1 MKRKN
6 QFRESSLKLQN
17 NDKDYKITKT
27 NSQETLF
34 EFGEVVTTDLAEAVS
49 IMMKESDMI
58 SDKIWKNRVT
68 ENIEN
73 IEPRRALYWLSGGD
87 REWLTLENFNR
98 NWIECEWDFQEEFGF
113 TIIEILKKSKTYD
126 DIRKLFQKKLSL
138 PILYEFAL
146 RKNFVR

>member
-6 QFRESSLKLQN
+6 QFRESSIKLQN
-17 NDKDYKITKT
+17 NLKDFKITKM

-34 EFGEVVTTDLAEAVS
+34 EFGEIITSDLAEAIS
-49 IMMKESDMI
+49 IMLREPDMVN
-58 SDKIWKNRVT
+58 DKIWKNTIT
-68 ENIEN
+68 ENIEQV
-73 IEPRRALYWLSGGD
+73 EPRRALYWLTGGD
-87 REWLTLENFNR
+87 LEWITLKNFNK
-98 NWIECEWDFQEEFGF
+98 NWMECEWDFQEEFGF

-126 DIRKLFQKKLSL
+126 DVRKGFTKKLNL

>member
-6 QFRESSLKLQN
+6 QVRESSLKLQN
-17 NDKDYKITKT
+17 KGKDFKITKI
-27 NSQETLF
+27 NSQETVF
-34 EFGEVVTTDLAEAVS
+34 EFGEIVTTDLAEAVT
-49 IMMKESDMI
+49 IMMRESEI
-58 SDKIWKNRVT
+58 VGDKIWKSKISI
-68 ENIEN
+68 NIEQ

-98 NWIECEWDFQEEFGF
+98 NWIECEWDFQEEFGL
-113 TIIEILKKSKTYD
+113 TIIEILKKSKTFD
-126 DIRKLFQKKLSL
+126 DIRRFFQKKLNL

>member
-6 QFRESSLKLQN
+6 QFRDGSVKLQKN
-17 NDKDYKITKT
+17 PKDFKITKL

-34 EFGEVVTTDLAEAVS
+34 EFGEIITTDLAEAIS
-49 IMMKESDMI
+49 ILMRESEMVNDI
-58 SDKIWKNRVT
+58 IWKTVIS
-68 ENIEN
+68 ENIEL
-73 IEPRRALYWLSGGD
+73 IEPRKALYWLSGGD
-87 REWLTLENFNR
+87 REWITLENFNR

-113 TIIEILKKSKTYD
+113 TIIEIVKKSKTYD

-138 PILYEFAL
+138 AILYEFAL